1 MKEEDWLENVNK
13 MCIRDRYLLSLLA
26 NDSNHLEYSI
36 VMIHNNQVLP
46 HQFGFIFHQ
55 FQSSFNIIT
64 SYSLTSSLLI
74 MSFNGPHQLDKEG
87 DSNDSIQPESI
98 QSKGNH
104 TS

>member
-1 MKEEDWLENVNK
+1 MK
-13 MCIRDRYLLSLLA
+13 YLLSLLA

-64 SYSLTSSLLI
+64 SYSLSLLI
-74 MSFNGPHQLDKEG
+74 ISFNGPHQLDRKG
-87 DSNDSIQPESI
+87 DSKDSIQPKSI

>member
-1 MKEEDWLENVNK
+1 MK
-13 MCIRDRYLLSLLA
+13 YLLSLLA
-26 NDSNHLEYSI
+26 NDLNHLEYSI
-36 VMIHNNQVLP
+36 VMIHNKNQVLP

-74 MSFNGPHQLDKEG
+74 ISFNGPHQLDRKG
-87 DSNDSIQPESI
+87 DSKDSIQPKSI